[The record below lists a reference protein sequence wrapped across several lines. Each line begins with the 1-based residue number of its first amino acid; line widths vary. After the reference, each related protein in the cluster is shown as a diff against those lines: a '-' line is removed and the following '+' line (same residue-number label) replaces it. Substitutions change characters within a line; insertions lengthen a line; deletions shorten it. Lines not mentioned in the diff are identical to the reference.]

1 MVSYLSVDRNTPEGY
16 VTEVLADRLKTALAS
31 RYAIERQIGQGGM
44 ATVYLARDL
53 RHNRKVALK
62 VLRPELA
69 AVIGA
74 DRFLH
79 EIRVT
84 ASLQHPH
91 ILPLHDSGEVDTFLY
106 YVMPYVEGESL
117 RDRLR
122 SERQLP
128 IDETVRIAG
137 EVAAAL
143 SYAHG
148 RGVIHRDV
156 KPENIL
162 LASGAA
168 VVADFGIARAV
179 TEAGEGRLT
188 ETGLSL
194 GTPHYMSPEQATA
207 DRELDAR
214 TDIYALACVVYEML
228 IGEPPYTGPTS
239 QSVIAKVLTESPRSL
254 RIGRPTV
261 PDHIDRAVQKGLA
274 KLPAD
279 RFRSALEFADA
290 LTRPVLAAASPSLVT
305 VAPGVGRSRWTRPEM
320 LAAAALVLAS
330 LAFGISGWLREPA
343 TTPEPVVM
351 SVLHLPDEARAES
364 RQSGSPL
371 ALSPDGSVLVYSG
384 RRQLFMRRLDHT
396 EVVPIPNTIG
406 AEQPFFSPDGRH
418 IGFVADGN
426 LKRVPVA
433 GGPVVTIC
441 QVQQVQGAAWG
452 DNDTIVYASGLG
464 IGGSLFRVS
473 AAGGTPQLAFP
484 DSARRMFFRWPSFLP
499 GGDRVLVSMGT
510 ALAYQTGVVDLRT
523 GKLEPVPGASSN
535 PRYIEPG
542 WLLSSDTD
550 GTVIAMPFDVKT
562 GRATGAGM
570 PVLEQVGTGL
580 AGASK
585 LAMSRNGWAVYVGA
599 APRLRRLTMV
609 DRRGVAKPIAVEAQP
624 YSDPRFSPNGN
635 EVAVVVLRPGGG
647 LAGDIWVLNVA
658 RSSMSRLTFDGSDQ
672 FPDWTADS
680 RRVVYNT
687 LRGENGVFAKPSG
700 GGAVEQLMGTAERM
714 IFEAILTN
722 DGKHIVYRLGGIPGD
737 LYYVHRDSIEKRH
750 ALLDSRFDERAP
762 GISPDDRWLAYV
774 SDETGR
780 DEVYVRP
787 FPEGSGRWLISAAGG
802 TEPRWSRDGKEL
814 FYRNADTLFAVRV
827 ESPSQSG
834 FAAGER
840 TALFTG
846 NFLHNPRHANYDV
859 HADGQRFIF
868 LAGENEDSGEL
879 VLVQN
884 VMAAAT
890 RSRTATPNR

>member
-1 MVSYLSVDRNTPEGY
+1 M
-16 VTEVLADRLKTALAS
+16 TEVLTDRLKTALAS

-44 ATVYLARDL
+44 AMVYLARDL
-53 RHNRKVALK
+53 RHNRRVALK

-74 DRFLH
+74 ERFLH

-91 ILPLHDSGEVDTFLY
+91 ILPLHDSGEIDTFLY
-106 YVMPYVEGESL
+106 YVMPFVEGESL

-128 IDETVRIAG
+128 IDDTVRIAG

-207 DRELDAR
+207 ERDLDAR
-214 TDIYALACVVYEML
+214 TDIYALAAVVYEML
-228 IGEPPYTGPTS
+228 IGEPPYTGPTT

-261 PDHIDRAVQKGLA
+261 PEHIDRAVQKALA

-279 RFRSALEFADA
+279 RFRTATEFAEA
-290 LTRPVLAAASPSLVT
+290 LTRPVHISASHPSARAADA
-305 VAPGVGRSRWTRPEM
+305 GRRSWTRPQA
-320 LAAAALVLAS
+320 LGASALVLAS
-330 LAFGISGWLREPA
+330 LAFGISGWLRKPA
-343 TTPEPVVM
+343 SPAEPVVR
-351 SVLHLPDEARAES
+351 SLLRLPDEARAEA

-384 RRQLFMRRLDHT
+384 RRQLFMRRLDQT
-396 EVVPIPNTIG
+396 EVTPIPNTSG

-418 IGFVADGN
+418 IGFVADGSIR
-426 LKRVPVA
+426 RVPVA

-441 QVQQVQGAAWG
+441 QVPQVQGAAWG
-452 DNDTIVYASGLG
+452 EDDTIVFASGLG
-464 IGGSLFRVS
+464 VGGSLFRVS
-473 AAGGTPQLAFP
+473 ASGGTPQLVFV
-484 DSARRMFFRWPSFLP
+484 DSTRRTLFRWPSFLP
-499 GGDRVLVSMGT
+499 GGNRVVVSTGT
-510 ALAYQTGVVDLRT
+510 ALAYQAGVVDLAT
-523 GKLEPVPGASSN
+523 GKLELVPGAFSY
-535 PRYIEPG
+535 PRYVEPG
-542 WLLSSDTD
+542 WLLTVDVN
-550 GTVIAMPFDVKT
+550 GTVIATPFDVRT
-562 GRATGAGM
+562 GRATGAGV
-570 PVLEQVGTGL
+570 PVLERVGTGL

-585 LAMSRNGWAVYVGA
+585 LAVSRHGWAVYVEGA
-599 APRLRRLTMV
+599 TRLRRLTMV
-609 DRRGVAKPIAVEAQP
+609 DRHGVAKPVAVEPQP
-624 YSDPRFSPNGN
+624 YSDPRFSPNGR
-635 EVAVVVLRPGGG
+635 EIAVVVLRPGGG

-658 RSSMSRLTFDGSDQ
+658 RSSMSRLTFEGVDQ

-680 RRVVYNT
+680 RRVVYNA
-687 LRGENGVFAKPSG
+687 LRGENGVYAKLSG
-700 GGAVEQLMGTAERM
+700 GGAVEKLLASADRS
-714 IFEAILTN
+714 IFEAILAN
-722 DGKHIVYRLGGIPGD
+722 DGKRIVYRLGGIPGD
-737 LYYVHRDSIEKRH
+737 LYYVHRDSTDKPH
-750 ALLDSRFDERAP
+750 PLLESRFDERAP

-802 TEPRWSRDGKEL
+802 TEPRWSRNGKEL
-814 FYRNADTLFAVRV
+814 FYRNADTLFAVRID
-827 ESPSQSG
+827 SQPQSG

-846 NFLHNPRHANYDV
+846 AFLHNPRHANYDV
-859 HADGQRFIF
+859 HPDGQRFIF
-868 LAGENEDSGEL
+868 LTGQDDDSGEL

-884 VMAAAT
+884 VMATAT
-890 RSRTATPNR
+890 RSRVAPPNP

>member
-1 MVSYLSVDRNTPEGY
+1 M
-16 VTEVLADRLKTALAS
+16 TEVLADRLKNAVAS
-31 RYAIERQIGQGGM
+31 RYDIERPIGQGGM
-44 ATVYLARDL
+44 ALVYLARDL

-74 DRFLH
+74 ERFLH

-91 ILPLHDSGEVDTFLY
+91 ILPLHDSGESDSFLY

-122 SERQLP
+122 TERQLP
-128 IDETVRIAG
+128 IDEAVRITS

-179 TEAGEGRLT
+179 TEAGAGRLT

-207 DRELDAR
+207 ERDLDAR

-228 IGEPPYTGPTS
+228 IGEPPYTGPTT
-239 QSVIAKVLTESPRSL
+239 QAVIAKVLTESPRSL
-254 RIGRPTV
+254 RLGRPTV
-261 PDHIDRAVQKGLA
+261 PEHIDRAVLKALS

-279 RFRSALEFADA
+279 RFRSAVEFAEALARPTHVDA
-290 LTRPVLAAASPSLVT
+290 PAPSVSVLPRVAS
-305 VAPGVGRSRWTRPEM
+305 ARWTRREM
-320 LAAAALVLAS
+320 LAVGALVLGS
-330 LAFGISGWLREPA
+330 LAFGISGWLRKPA
-343 TTPEPVVM
+343 AVPRPVVR
-351 SVLHLPDEARAES
+351 SVVQLPDEARAES

-371 ALSPDGSVLVYSG
+371 AISPDASVLVYSG
-384 RRQLFMRRLDHT
+384 RRQLFMRRLDQT
-396 EVVPIPNTIG
+396 DVTPIPNTLG

-418 IGFVADGN
+418 IAFVADGT

-433 GGPVVTIC
+433 GGPAVTIC
-441 QVQQVQGAAWG
+441 SVPQIQGGAWG
-452 DNDTIVYASGLG
+452 EGGVIVYASGLG

-473 AAGGTPQLAFP
+473 ASGGTPELVYS
-484 DSARRMFFRWPSFLP
+484 DSTRRMLFRWPSFLP
-499 GGDRVLVSMGT
+499 GENRVLVSMGT

-523 GKLEPVPGASSN
+523 GKVEDVPGAGSN
-535 PRYIEPG
+535 PRYIDPG
-542 WLLSSDTD
+542 WLLSSDVN
-550 GTVIAMPFDVKT
+550 GTVLAMPFDAKT
-562 GRATGAGM
+562 ARATGPAV
-570 PVLEQVGTGL
+570 PVLEDVGVGL

-585 LAMSRNGWAVYVGA
+585 LAVSRNGWAVYVA
-599 APRLRRLTMV
+599 AVPRSRRRVMV
-609 DRRGVAKPIAVEAQP
+609 DRRGVATPIRVEAQT
-624 YSDPRFSPNGN
+624 YSDPRFSPNGS

-658 RSSMSRLTFDGSDQ
+658 RSSVSRLTFDGADQ

-680 RRVVYNT
+680 RRVVYNA
-687 LRGENGVFAKPSG
+687 LRGENGVYAKPSG
-700 GGAVEQLMGTAERM
+700 GGATERLMGTADRPV
-714 IFEAILTN
+714 FEAILTN
-722 DGKHIVYRLGGIPGD
+722 DGKRVIYRLGGIPGD
-737 LYYVHRDSIEKRH
+737 LYWTHRDSLDERH
-750 ALLDSRFDERAP
+750 TLLDSRFDERAP
-762 GISPDDRWLAYV
+762 SISPDDRWLAYV

-814 FYRNADTLFAVRV
+814 FYRNADTLFAVQV
-827 ESPSQSG
+827 ESRPQSG
-834 FAAGER
+834 FVAGDR

-859 HADGQRFIF
+859 HPDRQRFIF
-868 LAGENEDSGEL
+868 LVGEEDDSGEL
-879 VLVQN
+879 LLVQN
-884 VMAAAT
+884 VMGGMT
-890 RSRTATPNR
+890 RSSNAPPSR